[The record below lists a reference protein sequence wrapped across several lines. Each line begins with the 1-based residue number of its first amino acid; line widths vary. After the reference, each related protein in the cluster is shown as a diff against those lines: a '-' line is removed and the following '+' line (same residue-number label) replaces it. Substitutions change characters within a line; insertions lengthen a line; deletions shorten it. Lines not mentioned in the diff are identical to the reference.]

1 MAGLSILMNLVG
13 FNLVVSQVTSAQRG
27 GLNRSIEKVMKTLVE
42 KIRGRAVFYTRGSRA
57 GNPPDR
63 LGRVSG
69 KLAASIASRVKG
81 QSGTIVGEI
90 FTQRLVYARI
100 HEFGGTIFPR
110 RAPFLVFETKEGNL
124 VFAKKVTIPA
134 RPYIGRALDD
144 FAEVIKDDLGDAFKA
159 SLE

>member
-13 FNLVVSQVTSAQRG
+13 FNVLVSQVTSAQRG
-27 GLNRSIEKVMKTLVE
+27 GLNREIEKTMKSLVE
-42 KIRGRAVFYTRGSRA
+42 RIRGRAIHYVRGSRK
-57 GNPPDR
+57 GNPPAL

-69 KLAASIASRVKG
+69 KLAASISSRVKG
-81 QSGTIVGEI
+81 QSGTVVGEI

-110 RAPFLVFETKEGNL
+110 RAPFLVFEGREGNL
-124 VFAKKVTIPA
+124 VFARKVTIPA

-144 FAEVIKDDLGDAFKA
+144 FAQIITDELGDAFKA
-159 SLE
+159 SLG